1 MALKANKFRLGLF
14 FSIGVILLISI
25 ILWLTGG
32 FKHKQVVTYACYFE
46 WSVQGLNEGGN
57 VLYNGVPVGKIKTI
71 KVAPDGDLVEVI
83 VDIEKSFT
91 VTPTIVATLQMTGIT
106 GLKSMNLSHSAT
118 SVSPPNYPFAEYPV
132 IPVNPGAVQAVTT
145 TFERITEIIHEV
157 NFEEVGEEVTTLL
170 HNVNTILDGDMI
182 ENIEESILRN
192 SHNLDTLLIAY
203 TRLARNLDSMVVN
216 LDTPQLAG
224 SIDSLMTRIDGFVE
238 PFDNFMIQLNEIT
251 VETNNLIETMRFILE
266 ILQNGPGE
274 FMIPTSGEGV
284 WQ

>member
-1 MALKANKFRLGLF
+1 MAQKANRFRLGLF
-14 FSIGVILLISI
+14 FSIGVLLLITI

-32 FKHKQVVTYACYFE
+32 FKHKKVKTYVCYFE

-71 KVAPDGDLVEVI
+71 EVAPDGNLVEVI

-91 VTPTIVATLQMTGIT
+91 VGPTVVATLQMTGIT
-106 GLKSMNLSHSAT
+106 GLKSMNLSHT
-118 SVSPPNYPFAEYPV
+118 TTGVSPPHYEFAEYPV
-132 IPVNPGAVQAVTT
+132 IPVSPGAVQAVTT

-157 NFEEVGEEVTTLL
+157 NFKEVGEEVTTLL

-192 SHNLDTLLIAY
+192 SQNLDTLLVTY
-203 TRLARNLDSMVVN
+203 TKLGRDLDALIVN
-216 LDTPQLAG
+216 LDAPELAG
-224 SIDSLMTRIDGFVE
+224 SIDSLMTRIDGFIE
-238 PFDNFMIQLNEIT
+238 PFDNFMVQLNEIT
-251 VETNNLIETMRFILE
+251 VETNNLIESIRFIFE